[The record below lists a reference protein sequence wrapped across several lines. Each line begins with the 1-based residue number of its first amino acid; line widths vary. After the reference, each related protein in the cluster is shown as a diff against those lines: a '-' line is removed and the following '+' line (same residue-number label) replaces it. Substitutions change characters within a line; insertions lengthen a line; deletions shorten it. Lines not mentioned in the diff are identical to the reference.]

1 MIVARLAAI
10 LLIAA
15 LPAPVAAHAGHDDPE
30 PIILGPSLPR
40 VEAASDDFELVA
52 VLSNRQLTIYLDRF
66 ATNETI
72 AAATIAVS
80 AAGGDP
86 VNAEAQPDGSFVMR
100 AKWLDTPGKHDL
112 SFTIIAGD
120 TTDLL
125 AATLDIPPTATA
137 AATTP
142 VRHIRAWLGSRAEP
156 VALGLAVVFGGLI
169 TLGAQA
175 GGRWRLVIAASA
187 LAVGLLI
194 GGVAFADEAP
204 RRQPDGAVVMPKDAQ
219 RLLAVRTMPGQTVG
233 ASRTVEIIGQII
245 ADPTASGRVQSG
257 QPGRIDAGDTGLAHL
272 GMRVQAGDLLAVIA
286 PAIGAVE
293 RGAVAAQLAETDQQ
307 LRLAEQKNSRLA
319 ALTGS
324 VAGKELDEARTELA
338 GARARRIALANSITG
353 REDLRAPVSGIVA
366 VANAV
371 IGQFVEGKDILFEI
385 VDPTRLWVEA
395 TGFDPGLA
403 GAQGRASARLA
414 DGTVLQLELVGRG
427 LSLRQG
433 ATPMV
438 FRIQSPPSGL
448 SIGSPVTVVMALG
461 VPQSGISLPRSAI
474 IRLPNGGAG
483 VWDHVSAERFVPR
496 PVRTQPLD
504 GANTLVLAGIKP
516 GSRIVVQGAD
526 LLNQVR

>member
-1 MIVARLAAI
+1 MTVAWLAAV
-10 LLIAA
+10 LLLAA
-15 LPAPVAAHAGHDDPE
+15 MPAPVAAHEGHDDPE
-30 PIILGPSLPR
+30 PIIIGPSLPR
-40 VEAASDDFELVA
+40 AEAASDDFEVVA
-52 VLSNRQLTIYLDRF
+52 VLADRQLTIYLDRF

-86 VNAEAQPDGSFVMR
+86 VYAEAQPDGSFVLR
-100 AKWLDTPGKHDL
+100 AKWLNNPGKHDL
-112 SFTIIAGD
+112 SFTVIAED

-125 AATLDIPPTATA
+125 AATLDIPQTEA
-137 AATTP
+137 AAPATP
-142 VRHIRAWLGSRAEP
+142 VKRIRAWLGSRAEP
-156 VALGLAVVFGGLI
+156 VALGLAVLLGGLI
-169 TLGAQA
+169 TLGARA
-175 GGRWRLVIAASA
+175 GSRRRLVIAAFA

-204 RRQPDGAVVMPKDAQ
+204 RRRPDGAVVMPKDAQ
-219 RLLAVRTMPGQTVG
+219 RLLAVRTVLGQEVA

-245 ADPTASGRVQSG
+245 ADPTTAGRVQSG
-257 QPGRIDAGDTGLAHL
+257 QPGRIEAGDTGLAHL
-272 GMRVQAGDLLAVIA
+272 GKRVQAGELLAVIA
-286 PAIGAVE
+286 PAIGAMG
-293 RGAVAAQLAETDQQ
+293 RGAVAAQLAETEQQ
-307 LRLAEQKNSRLA
+307 IRLAEQKLTRLA
-319 ALTGS
+319 SLTGS
-324 VAGKELDEARTELA
+324 VAGKDLDEARAELA
-338 GARARRIALANSITG
+338 GARARRIALVHSVAG
-353 REDLRAPVSGIVA
+353 REELRAPVSGIVA

-385 VDPTRLWVEA
+385 VDPARLWVEA

-403 GAQGRASARLA
+403 GAQGRASALLA
-414 DGTVLQLELVGRG
+414 DGAILRLDLVGRG

-448 SIGSPVTVVMALG
+448 SIGTPVTVMVLIG
-461 VPQSGISLPRSAI
+461 VPVSGISLPRSAI

-496 PVRTQPLD
+496 PVRIQPLD

-516 GSRIVVQGAD
+516 ASRIVVQGAD